1 MVAAFAVGAPEEPH
15 GDDAKL
21 RAIADTYSRLQQ
33 QQQQQR
39 YSRPGVGTGD
49 AETTDTPAPRDTTH
63 APRGRGQPLA
73 GAVGARRS
81 PAGAATVVGG
91 TLASSSSQRI
101 NPTDM
106 LLAVS
111 GDPKLWEQKKRDKEA
126 KAREAKAA
134 AVAATKTPPGS
145 SEGRCVKS
153 GLGWVDLRVRV
164 QLIGHA
170 RNNM

>member
-21 RAIADTYSRLQQ
+21 RAIADTYSRLQQQQ

-81 PAGAATVVGG
+81 PAGAATVGG
-91 TLASSSSQRI
+91 TLASSSQRI
-101 NPTDM
+101 NPPDM
-106 LLAVS
+106 LAVS

-164 QLIGHA
+164 QLIAHL
-170 RNNM
+170 